1 MCDIP
6 LEKEVA
12 VVNHSRAEDE
22 VLHEVAHVLHSTLA
36 AHLNL
41 LLLVVL
47 GRTHLL
53 LHYLEDID
61 ASVALDRGGAELALS
76 RGSHGTRE
84 GGLSSS
90 RGLDEGRGC
99 KRDLIDRADL
109 GTLGLGSSDAV
120 DALELGHDH
129 LGLLVADHLALE
141 NLLHLGVVPRTVALR
156 MDLGHAEHQQVVVLL
171 ASLEELGNLSLLGL
185 EDPLDG
191 VADAGTTDVAHR
203 MAGGGEVVEIL
214 DRVAKLRGVLLQVGQ
229 AGLALRDKLAETV
242 VSLGVGIVG
251 ETDFLLDDGSDG
263 LALHRLAVEHLDDD
277 VALGELDVLGGTD
290 GTVEQRLDV
299 GTVVLAHR
307 AGLLIHRTREP
318 RRGAVLAV
326 ALGDG
331 LEVATSGEGLLDA
344 VGRSAS
350 GLQRLATHLDLTE
363 LHGVGGARCER
374 GCGRYCRCCPSC
386 SPRRRSYRRPWSRS
400 WRRCRGTAGKPCR

>member
-53 LHYLEDID
+53 LHNLEDID
-61 ASVALDRGGAELALS
+61 AGVALDRGGAELALS

-185 EDPLDG
+185 EDPFDG
-191 VADAGTTDVAHR
+191 IADAGTTDVAHR

-214 DRVAKLRGVLLQVGQ
+214 
-229 AGLALRDKLAETV
+229 TV
-242 VSLGVGIVG
+242 
-251 ETDFLLDDGSDG
+251 
-263 LALHRLAVEHLDDD
+263 
-277 VALGELDVLGGTD
+277 
-290 GTVEQRLDV
+290 
-299 GTVVLAHR
+299 
-307 AGLLIHRTREP
+307 
-318 RRGAVLAV
+318 
-326 ALGDG
+326 
-331 LEVATSGEGLLDA
+331 
-344 VGRSAS
+344 
-350 GLQRLATHLDLTE
+350 
-363 LHGVGGARCER
+363 
-374 GCGRYCRCCPSC
+374 
-386 SPRRRSYRRPWSRS
+386 
-400 WRRCRGTAGKPCR
+400 